1 EVHYLKEKVAVVI
14 VELLKNEIYKTGSNT
29 ITFLVNLVNQ
39 DSEQIEIILNI
50 IRILCEEVIK
60 LPKKKATIAI
70 NSIIDETEK
79 TLFPFLYY
87 VLNKYYIMF
96 NEVSSTSNDPN
107 MLTLASLMITASLKT
122 LLSLAESD
130 WFPLK
135 YVIFINN

>member
-1 EVHYLKEKVAVVI
+1 MKEKVGVVI
-14 VELLKNEIYKTGSNT
+14 VELLKNEIYKSGSNT

-60 LPKKKATIAI
+60 LPKNKATIAI

-79 TLFPFLYY
+79 TLFPFLFY
-87 VLNKYYIMF
+87 VLNKYYTMY
-96 NEVSSTSNDPN
+96 NEISNSSKDPVL
-107 MLTLASLMITASLKT
+107 LTLASLMITASLKT

-135 YVIFINN
+135 